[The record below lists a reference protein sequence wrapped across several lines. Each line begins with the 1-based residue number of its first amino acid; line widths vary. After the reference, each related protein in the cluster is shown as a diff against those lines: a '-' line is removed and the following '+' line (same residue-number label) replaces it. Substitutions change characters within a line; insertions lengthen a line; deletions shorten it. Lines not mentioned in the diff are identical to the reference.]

1 MSAIARWLLLGAI
14 AAAPFHLVTLGVA
27 GRALPVSEI
36 LLIAAIVAAIPL
48 ARGNLIDWLRPRA
61 LDGEVL
67 ALLLL
72 GALALAVHPWL
83 GDSGRVFRRVILE
96 PALLY
101 LVVTRTIRDD
111 AGRRL
116 VIGALLVGATA
127 AALYGIAQIVFHFEL
142 ITAEGYWRVRGP
154 YLSPNNLA
162 LYLDRAI
169 PLAVGTAAGPLA
181 WFGVAV
187 LLAAQELTL
196 SLGGWL
202 GTGFGVAVVALG
214 VLRRRYA
221 VALGLVGVVALVGVA
236 LASPERVLDQ
246 FAVRGDTTTGIRAL
260 LWQSSWQMALDHPL
274 LGVGLDN
281 FLGLYSPE
289 RAERPYMHP
298 EAWRE
303 PNLSHPHN
311 LYLDAWL
318 SLGIGGLALAIWL
331 TARCAALARLAI
343 QRAPDRRR
351 RVFALGVAG
360 ALAAGL
366 THGLLDNSYFLPDL
380 ALLWMVLFALLAGLV
395 DRSPAGTAAEETP
408 RG

>member
-1 MSAIARWLLLGAI
+1 MSAIARLLLLGAI
-14 AAAPFHLVTLGVA
+14 AAAPFHLLTFRIGE
-27 GRALPVSEI
+27 RALPASEM
-36 LLIAAIVAAIPL
+36 LLIAATLAAIPL
-48 ARGNLIDWLRPRA
+48 VRGNLATWLRPRA

-72 GALALAVHPWL
+72 GALALAIQPWL
-83 GDSGRVFRRVILE
+83 GDSGRVFRRVIAE
-96 PALLY
+96 PALFY
-101 LVVTRTIRDD
+101 FVVTRTIHDD
-111 AGRRL
+111 ARRRL
-116 VIGALLVGATA
+116 VVSALLVGAAA
-127 AALYGIAQIVFHFEL
+127 AALHGIAQIVFQFDL
-142 ITAEGYWRVRGP
+142 ITAEGSWRVRGP

-162 LYLDRAI
+162 LVLDRAI
-169 PLAVGTAAGPLA
+169 PLAVGTVGGPLVWPGLA
-181 WFGVAV
+181 I

-196 SLGGWL
+196 SIGGWL
-202 GTGFGVAVVALG
+202 GTGVGLAVVALG
-214 VLRRRYA
+214 FLRRRYA
-221 VALGLVGVVALVGVA
+221 IALAFAGVVALIGVA

-260 LWQSSWQMALDHPL
+260 LWQSSLRMALDHPV

-281 FLGLYSPE
+281 FLGVYSPE

-331 TARCAALARLAI
+331 TAKCTVLARRAI
-343 QRAPDRRR
+343 RQAPDRRSR
-351 RVFALGVAG
+351 IFALGVAG

-366 THGLLDNSYFLPDL
+366 THGLLDNSYFMPDL
-380 ALLWMVLFALLAGLV
+380 ALLWMLLFALLAGLV
-395 DRSPAGTAAEETP
+395 DRSASGPVSPTP
-408 RG
+408 HRA